1 MMGAPSNDATELHG
15 ILMDLGRHRSLRD
28 PVGALCEDMQLTP
41 PQAHTLMWLGE
52 DGALT
57 MGVLARRAGITEK
70 TITGVVDRLEVSGL
84 LERVRSEEDRRSVS
98 VRLTPKGQLVYADLH
113 THLREGLD
121 QVLTLLE
128 PEDRCALFG
137 VLKKLAQKLKQ
148 RAAAAVTAPRTGTD
162 TP

>member
-1 MMGAPSNDATELHG
+1 MSAPSPDATQLHHV
-15 ILMDLGRHRSLRD
+15 LMDLGRHRSLRD
-28 PVGALCEDMQLTP
+28 PLGALCEDMQLTP

-70 TITGVVDRLEVSGL
+70 TITGVVDRLEASGL
-84 LERVRSEEDRRSVS
+84 LERVRSEEDRRAVS
-98 VRLTPKGQLVYADLH
+98 ARLTDKGRLVYAELH

-121 QVLTLLE
+121 QVLALLE

-137 VLKKLAQKLKQ
+137 VLQRLALKLKE
-148 RAAAAVTAPRTGTD
+148 RATALYSVAKTGSD
-162 TP
+162 S

>member
-1 MMGAPSNDATELHG
+1 MMGAPSNDSSELHH

-28 PVGALCEDMQLTP
+28 PVGSLCEDMQLTP

-70 TITGVVDRLEVSGL
+70 TITGVVDRLEASGL
-84 LERVRSEEDRRSVS
+84 LERVRSEEDRRAVS
-98 VRLTPKGQLVYADLH
+98 VRLTEKGRLVHADLH
-113 THLREGLD
+113 THLRTGLD

-137 VLKKLAQKLKQ
+137 VLQRLADKLRA
-148 RAAAAVTAPRTGTD
+148 RAGCAAAAAKTGTES
-162 TP
+162 

>member
-1 MMGAPSNDATELHG
+1 MSSPSADATQLHHL
-15 ILMDLGRHRSLRD
+15 LMDLGRHRSLRD

-70 TITGVVDRLEVSGL
+70 TITGVVDRLEASGL

-98 VRLTPKGQLVYADLH
+98 VRLT
-113 THLREGLD
+113 E
-121 QVLTLLE
+121 
-128 PEDRCALFG
+128 
-137 VLKKLAQKLKQ
+137 KLSLIHI
-148 RAAAAVTAPRTGTD
+148 
-162 TP
+162 

>member
-1 MMGAPSNDATELHG
+1 MSSPSADATQLHHL
-15 ILMDLGRHRSLRD
+15 LMDLGRHRSLRD

-70 TITGVVDRLEVSGL
+70 TITGVVDRLEASGL
-84 LERVRSEEDRRSVS
+84 LERVRSEEDRRAVS
-98 VRLTPKGQLVYADLH
+98 VRLTEKGRLVHADLH
-113 THLREGLD
+113 THLRTGLD

-137 VLKKLAQKLKQ
+137 VLERLAQKLKA
-148 RAAAAVTAPRTGTD
+148 RAAASCSAHKTGTD
-162 TP
+162 P